1 MECSSQSP
9 FNPVSINNH
18 SSLTNSTA
26 DAEITALVYMV
37 EPADFDAK
45 QIILAVLFVVVGV
58 IGLVGNILIL
68 YFLSKKES
76 VPFLQSSPFLRNF
89 YFYMKSLAL
98 SYIPTCLISVPL
110 VSIQII
116 FHEFQ
121 NGWPCRVVRFVNV
134 AFNCISLNNLI
145 VINTERFLSTRDVP
159 KTFSCSTVRKL
170 VYAAWLSGF
179 LIGLLT
185 AATTSGIRHDVN
197 ATHYTVVC
205 KPDISYLPY
214 RIIVTGVTLIQL
226 AIPITALIFINII
239 LARRAWKM
247 GKRRIDIQQ
256 DNLLRAT
263 MRSHQIKITY
273 TLVFVTLAFVVPYL
287 SILSYLVFTVVAKFQ
302 GDFVIRHFSWVVLY
316 SSGALNFMV
325 HLVQMKAFRVF
336 LMKRF
341 CSKCGENA

>member
-1 MECSSQSP
+1 M
-9 FNPVSINNH
+9 SINNH

-26 DAEITALVYMV
+26 DAEITALVYMA
-37 EPADFDAK
+37 EPAGFDTK
-45 QIILAVLFVVVGV
+45 QIILAVLFVIVGV

-68 YFLSKKES
+68 YFLFKKES

-121 NGWPCRVVRFVNV
+121 NGWPCRVVRFINV

-179 LIGLLT
+179 LFGLLT

-205 KPDISYLPY
+205 KPDTSYLPY

-226 AIPITALIFINII
+226 VIPITALICINII
-239 LARRAWKM
+239 LARRAWE
-247 GKRRIDIQQ
+247 RRIDIQQ
-256 DNLLRAT
+256 DNVLRAT
-263 MRSHQIKITY
+263 MRSHQIQITY

-302 GDFVIRHFSWVVLY
+302 DDFVIRRFSWVVLY
-316 SSGALNFMV
+316 SSGALNFIV
-325 HLVQMKAFRVF
+325 HLVQLKAFRVF

-341 CSKCGENA
+341 CSKGGENICLG

>member
-1 MECSSQSP
+1 MERSSQSL
-9 FNPVSINNH
+9 FNSMSINNH

-26 DAEITALVYMV
+26 DAEITALVYMA
-37 EPADFDAK
+37 EPAGFDTK
-45 QIILAVLFVVVGV
+45 QIILAVLFVIVGV

-68 YFLSKKES
+68 YFLFKKES

-121 NGWPCRVVRFVNV
+121 NGWPCRVVRFINV

-179 LIGLLT
+179 LFGLLT

-205 KPDISYLPY
+205 KPDTSYLPY

-226 AIPITALIFINII
+226 VIPITALICINII
-239 LARRAWKM
+239 LARRAWE
-247 GKRRIDIQQ
+247 RRIDIQQ
-256 DNLLRAT
+256 DNVLRAT
-263 MRSHQIKITY
+263 MRSHQIQITY

-302 GDFVIRHFSWVVLY
+302 DDFVIRRFSWVVLY
-316 SSGALNFMV
+316 SSGALNFIV
-325 HLVQMKAFRVF
+325 HLVQLKAFRVF

-341 CSKCGENA
+341 CSKGGENICLG

>member
-1 MECSSQSP
+1 MERSSQSL
-9 FNPVSINNH
+9 FNSMSINNH

-26 DAEITALVYMV
+26 DAEITALVYMA
-37 EPADFDAK
+37 EPAGFDTK
-45 QIILAVLFVVVGV
+45 QIILAVLFVIVGV

-121 NGWPCRVVRFVNV
+121 NGWPCRVVRFINV

-179 LIGLLT
+179 LFGLLT

-205 KPDISYLPY
+205 KPDTSYLPY

-226 AIPITALIFINII
+226 VIPITALICINII
-239 LARRAWKM
+239 LARRAWE
-247 GKRRIDIQQ
+247 RRIDIQQ
-256 DNLLRAT
+256 DNVLRAT
-263 MRSHQIKITY
+263 MRSHQIQITY
-273 TLVFVTLAFVVPYL
+273 TLVFVTLAFFVPYL

-302 GDFVIRHFSWVVLY
+302 DDFVIRRFSWVVLY

-325 HLVQMKAFRVF
+325 HLVQLKAFRVF

-341 CSKCGENA
+341 CSKGGENICLG

>member
-1 MECSSQSP
+1 MERSSQSL
-9 FNPVSINNH
+9 FNSMSINNH

-26 DAEITALVYMV
+26 DAEITALVYMA
-37 EPADFDAK
+37 EPAGFDTK
-45 QIILAVLFVVVGV
+45 QIILAVLFVIVGV

-76 VPFLQSSPFLRNF
+76 VPFLQSTPFLRNF

-121 NGWPCRVVRFVNV
+121 NGWPCRVVRFINV

-179 LIGLLT
+179 LFGLLT

-205 KPDISYLPY
+205 KPDTSYLPY

-226 AIPITALIFINII
+226 VIPITALICINII
-239 LARRAWKM
+239 LARRAWK
-247 GKRRIDIQQ
+247 RRIDIQQ
-256 DNLLRAT
+256 DNVLRAT
-263 MRSHQIKITY
+263 MRSHQIQITY
-273 TLVFVTLAFVVPYL
+273 TLVFVILAFVVPYF

-302 GDFVIRHFSWVVLY
+302 DDFVIRRFSWVVLY
-316 SSGALNFMV
+316 SSGALNFIV

-341 CSKCGENA
+341 CSKGGENA